1 VVAAGEERLRRAKKY
16 KKNEG
21 IIIRRSLRRWNILWH
36 S

>member
-1 VVAAGEERLRRAKKY
+1 VVAAGKRLRRAKKY

-21 IIIRRSLRRWNILWH
+21 IIIIRGLRRWNIPWH